1 MSSPMHGKAAMCR
14 MGKTVRAGVP
24 RCPRFSLANRESGT
38 IGNLDALSFLNGATV
53 GYDES
58 RVPAGTSGGRESAGR
73 GTVGKVHVKGPEVFL
88 RAFYMHQAVGRLDV
102 EFQTVALWLFL
113 KQPTIAHIRANAA
126 RPFASC
132 LLSTPAGFP
141 RHRHRRWQPHPEKG
155 VGLYLPSQRIA
166 PGRRKPFFYRDSL

>member
-24 RCPRFSLANRESGT
+24 RCPRFPLANRESGT

-73 GTVGKVHVKGPEVFL
+73 GTVSKMHVKGPE
-88 RAFYMHQAVGRLDV
+88 GIS
-102 EFQTVALWLFL
+102 
-113 KQPTIAHIRANAA
+113 PG
-126 RPFASC
+126 
-132 LLSTPAGFP
+132 LL
-141 RHRHRRWQPHPEKG
+141 H
-155 VGLYLPSQRIA
+155 A
-166 PGRRKPFFYRDSL
+166 PGCGKAGC

>member
-88 RAFYMHQAVGRLDV
+88 RAFYMHQAAGRLDV
-102 EFQTVALWLFL
+102 ELQTVALWLFL
-113 KQPTIAHIRANAA
+113 KQPNCPYTSKCRAAL
-126 RPFASC
+126 RF
-132 LLSTPAGFP
+132 
-141 RHRHRRWQPHPEKG
+141 
-155 VGLYLPSQRIA
+155 LPLVHACRISEA
-166 PGRRKPFFYRDSL
+166 PS